1 MKVKRNRKE
10 NMVSE
15 KTEMKEEEPSEEAE
29 GECKKGSDLNLR
41 RRLLPHRNLKRKKR
55 KIQRKKDKVMNR
67 NGTEAENL
75 FLLLSLGHK
84 EKCQGVFCRLKH
96 LQLN

>member
-41 RRLLPHRNLKRKKR
+41 RRLLPHRNLKRKKKENTEEERQSDEQKWHRSR
-55 KIQRKKDKVMNR
+55 KSISTIVTGPQRKMP
-67 NGTEAENL
+67 GG
-75 FLLLSLGHK
+75 LL
-84 EKCQGVFCRLKH
+84 
-96 LQLN
+96 